1 MHRTAD
7 SEVNRQQLM
16 RIVALLVSFAALAE
30 RVACLPPP
38 VRVAVMFFLR
48 PAESVARA
56 FVAGLCGPSGP
67 MSIASNDDAAS
78 AIGLADRFRALAAVL
93 AAVAAGLSVSDRPGA
108 SSAPGRRGALALPA
122 GRPAHAFAAPHPF
135 DTS

>member
-1 MHRTAD
+1 MHQTAD

-16 RIVALLVSFAALAE
+16 RIVALLVSFAALAD

-48 PAESVARA
+48 PAESIARD

-67 MSIASNDDAAS
+67 MAIASDDDAAS
-78 AIGLADRFRALAAVL
+78 AVGLAERFRALAAVL
-93 AAVAAGLSVSDRPGA
+93 AAVAAGLSACDRPSA

-122 GRPAHAFAAPHPF
+122 ARRAHAFSASHPF